1 MAAKLTNGDF
11 ALKLQN
17 FQYMSKQTIK
27 KQLITH
33 VTATS
38 YCDNPD
44 QKINITAK
52 VGGTTAHRLFT
63 AANQDSG

>member
-1 MAAKLTNGDF
+1 
-11 ALKLQN
+11 
-17 FQYMSKQTIK
+17 MSKQAIK

-33 VTATS
+33 VTATG

-44 QKINITAK
+44 QKINMTAK